1 MSELTQ
7 EEKRVRIAEAC
18 GWKHVGIRETGSYG
32 AGSPYGFKPNAAVIE
47 PRFTGLT
54 AEVPDYFNDLN
65 AMHEVER
72 VLTDKQWD
80 EYESWL
86 RRVCEGCAYY
96 EGAGKELLHATSA
109 QRAEAFGK
117 TLNLW

>member
-65 AMHEVER
+65 AISSAVKCRWQHEKAFIQNLIAICQTSE
-72 VLTDKQWD
+72 D
-80 EYESWL
+80 
-86 RRVCEGCAYY
+86 AIN
-96 EGAGKELLHATSA
+96 ATAA